1 MHQEVHLVFERKDV
15 NFAMGSMKTVDY
27 EPSMNNFSFVTI
39 CHKKSRK
46 YCFIDF
52 SIANLNPKK
61 CSSHSSRWQISF
73 SHLI

>member
-1 MHQEVHLVFERKDV
+1 MHQEVHLIFERKDV

-52 SIANLNPKK
+52 SIANLNPKIYVPLTVRGGK
-61 CSSHSSRWQISF
+61 FPS
-73 SHLI
+73 LI